1 MDRRHLLG
9 LAAGAG
15 AGALLITGP
24 TSSASQSTPAA
35 ELPDISGQEVVVV
48 GYGGQ
53 SLEVQQAEIYPIFEE
68 ETGATVIGTGGM
80 DPRKMEQM
88 VLQNTVE
95 WDVVL
100 LGPEESP
107 LTSEWLEPLD
117 YSIIQPIGIPEEGI
131 HEYGIASDFYSV
143 VLVWDTETYG
153 DNPPQSWADFWNPD
167 AFPGRRT
174 LPRRSYDIVEL
185 ALMGDGVDPANM
197 YPVDLERALA
207 AIERIEPHV
216 AKFWTGGNEPV
227 ELLLSGEVDMAAVW
241 VTRIIEPIESGAP
254 LDFTWNQHLL
264 AQDIVAIPKGAPNK
278 DAAMQFI
285 NFRIRPDIQ
294 AAIANLLPIGPSTT
308 EADELIDPDR
318 QRFLPT
324 SEENLPL
331 GHFRDPAYWIQ
342 HHAEIDAEIRNLLGA

>member
-1 MDRRHLLG
+1 MAVRVEKHVATPRMMDRRSLLG
-9 LAAGAG
+9 LATGAS
-15 AGALLITGP
+15 ASALLIP
-24 TSSASQSTPAA
+24 ASVARAAQDATPAA

-48 GYGGQ
+48 GYGGT

-68 ETGATVIGTGGM
+68 ETGAKVIGTGGM
-80 DPRKMEQM
+80 DPKKMEQM
-88 VLQNTVE
+88 VLQNAVE

-107 LTSEWLEPLD
+107 LTGEWLEPLD
-117 YSIIQPIGIPEEGI
+117 YGIIQPIGIPEDAI

-143 VLVWDTETYG
+143 VLVWNTETYS
-153 DNPPQSWADFWNPD
+153 DNPPQSWADFWNP
-167 AFPGRRT
+167 AEFPGRRT

-185 ALMGDGVDPANM
+185 ALMGDGVAPANM
-197 YPVDLERALA
+197 YPIDVERALA
-207 AIERIEPHV
+207 AIEQIEPDV

-241 VTRIIEPIESGAP
+241 VTRIIEPIENGEP

-264 AQDIVAIPKGAPNK
+264 AQDIVAIPKGAPHI

-294 AAIANLLPIGPSTT
+294 AEIANLLPIGPSTT
-308 EADELIDPDR
+308 AAEELINPDR
-318 QRFLPT
+318 RRFLPDIRGE
-324 SEENLPL
+324 SAPWSLP
-331 GHFRDPAYWIQ
+331 
-342 HHAEIDAEIRNLLGA
+342 